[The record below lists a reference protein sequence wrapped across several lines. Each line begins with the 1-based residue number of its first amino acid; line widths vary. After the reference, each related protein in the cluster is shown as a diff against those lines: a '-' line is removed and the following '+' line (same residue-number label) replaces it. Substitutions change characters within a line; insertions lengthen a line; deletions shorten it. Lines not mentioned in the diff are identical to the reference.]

1 MESKKESKKD
11 IDVMPF
17 MNNEDG
23 IRTALVCGAI
33 SPEEVCKQNEE
44 MKRKCSE
51 TIKEIGEAA
60 KEVYMDLEKQNHLD
74 SLKKQVE
81 AYDEEELKAVANK
94 IGEMRPD
101 ILLSALSVKLE
112 SLTRFQQSA
121 LNLIK
126 NM

>member
-1 MESKKESKKD
+1 MKKEVE
-11 IDVMPF
+11 VMEF
-17 MNNEDG
+17 MNVDHG
-23 IRTALVCGAI
+23 VKTDLVSGAI
-33 SPEEVCKQNEE
+33 IPEEAAREQNEE
-44 MKRKCSE
+44 IKIKCSK

-81 AYDEEELKAVANK
+81 AYDEEELRAVANK
-94 IGEMRPD
+94 IGEIRPD

-121 LNLIK
+121 LDLIK